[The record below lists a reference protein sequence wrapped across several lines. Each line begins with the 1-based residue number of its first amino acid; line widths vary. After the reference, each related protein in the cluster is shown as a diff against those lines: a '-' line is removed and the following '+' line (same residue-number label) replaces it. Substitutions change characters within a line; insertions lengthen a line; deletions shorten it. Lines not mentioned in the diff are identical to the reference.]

1 MVDQNLLQEMQIAI
15 DLELHETID
24 TILHDY
30 PQEFIDIFRYQLG
43 WEGENCGPNA
53 QGKRI
58 RPLMVLLANHACKG
72 DWRVAL
78 PAAAAV
84 ELVHN
89 FSLIHDD
96 IEDHSFTRRG
106 RETIWVKW
114 GEAQAI
120 NAGDAML
127 TIAQIALMRTSDLLG
142 SGLVASALKIL
153 QNACLRLTRGQY
165 LDIAFENKD
174 NLPMDYYW
182 QMIEGKTGSLLA
194 ACLGLGSLTAKADE
208 LIINEMVHFGSKIG
222 AAFQVQDDWLGI
234 WGEDQN
240 VGKSTI
246 SDLVT
251 RKKTYPILLGIHSKN
266 EFSDLWHSLSEIT
279 PDDARLLANLLESE
293 GHKESTKEKFE
304 EIYSD
309 AINSL
314 NELHLNEKLVIPLK
328 QVIGG
333 LFNRNY

>member
-1 MVDQNLLQEMQIAI
+1 MDDQKLLQEMQIAI

-24 TILHDY
+24 GILHDY
-30 PQEFIDIFRYQLG
+30 PQEFIEIFRYQLG
-43 WEGENCGPNA
+43 WEGDNCGSNA

-58 RPLMVLLANHACKG
+58 RPLLVLLANHACNG
-72 DWRVAL
+72 DWHHAL

-96 IEDHSFTRRG
+96 IEDHSHTRRG

-127 TIAQIALMRTSDLLG
+127 TIAQIALMRS
-142 SGLVASALKIL
+142 SGFLDDGIVTRALNIL
-153 QNACLRLTRGQY
+153 QNACLKLTRGQY
-165 LDIAFENKD
+165 LDIAFEDKD
-174 NLPMDYYW
+174 DLPMEYYW

-208 LIINEMVHFGSKIG
+208 LTINEMVHFGYKIG

-234 WGEDQN
+234 WGEDHN

-251 RKKTYPILLGIHSKN
+251 RKKTYPILLGIHAKN
-266 EFSDLWHSLSEIT
+266 EFFTLWNTLSAIT
-279 PDDARLLANLLESE
+279 PVDAQRLATLLESE
-293 GHKESTKEKFE
+293 GHKDSTKEKFE

-314 NELHLNEKLVIPLK
+314 TELHLDEKQVIPLK
-328 QVIGG
+328 QVIRG
-333 LFNRNY
+333 LFDRLH